1 MTTTFRKAS
10 GGLHVGTVMPHYGI
24 FKPGVSRAREFC
36 FFFFFS
42 GIDLKLLY
50 YGGDISIMPARAHS
64 GV

>member
-24 FKPGVSRAREFC
+24 FKPGVSRAREV
-36 FFFFFS
+36 FFFS